1 MERDKKYTELVFSR
15 LKEYMEI
22 EGVSRYE
29 DNVVEALKNNT
40 KDANVEYSRD
50 RFGSLIMTKKGHT
63 SGPKIML
70 AAHMDEVG
78 YAVLDILDNGQI
90 KVSPIGGLWPT
101 VVVGTKAKLIASS
114 GKEFY
119 GIFGHTS
126 IHIMEREKISKA
138 MTTKDLF
145 VDFGFKDKKEAE
157 EQGIEPGDRILMH
170 GETFRL
176 YNSDLVAGKSMDNR
190 AGVTVLDQIINRLK
204 DQKLPNR
211 PYFVGTV
218 QEEVGTR
225 GAKTSVSLIEP
236 DIAFAIDTGASH
248 DTDGAIKGDPK
259 LGLGVAINIQ
269 DYETMMDPKLVKIL
283 TDIAKKHNIP
293 VYKYVAQGG
302 GTDAAELQYGKGGVP
317 TISLSIPQR
326 YLHSPLGVA
335 SLFDMEALINLMVE
349 FLKAFDQKTFESI
362 QYK

>member
-1 MERDKKYTELVFSR
+1 MNFNKEDIFKR

-29 DNVVEALKNNT
+29 DNVAKAIIKNTNS
-40 KDANVEYSRD
+40 KNLNYEYD
-50 RFGSLIMTKKGHT
+50 NFGSLIVTKKDHNN
-63 SGPKIML
+63 GPKIMIS
-70 AAHMDEVG
+70 AHMDEVG

-90 KVSPIGGLWPT
+90 KVAAIGGIWPT

-176 YNSDLVAGKSMDNR
+176 YNSDLVVGKSMDNR
-190 AGVTVLDQIINRLK
+190 AGVTVLDFIINSLK
-204 DQKLPNR
+204 DEKLPNR

-225 GAKTSVSLIEP
+225 GAKTSVSYINP
-236 DIAFAIDTGASH
+236 DIAIALDTTSSH
-248 DTDGAIKGDPK
+248 DTDGAIKGRQK
-259 LGLGVAINIQ
+259 LGDGVAIRVQ
-269 DYETMMDPKLVKIL
+269 DGGTMMDPKLVDYIYKL
-283 TDIAKKHNIP
+283 AKEKNIK
-293 VYKYVAQGG
+293 VYKFLAQGG
-302 GTDAAELQYGKGGVP
+302 GTDAAELQYGKGGVATL
-317 TISLSIPQR
+317 TISIPQR
-326 YLHSPLGVA
+326 YLHSPLGVCH
-335 SLFDMEALINLMVE
+335 LEDLKNVTELLIE
-349 FLKAFDQKTFESI
+349 FLKNMNEKEYNKI